1 MPNAL
6 LPKLNGRELTVD
18 VALRTPSVIAARI
31 AKLADDQLLLP
42 QFTHQLGAAVQGGGM
57 LYSTVTAANYYTR
70 DDVEQRAPGSQY
82 RETAGVDPTPQL
94 AAVEDWGAKVQ
105 VPDEYIIRNNVS
117 YMDQQTTQLANT
129 IARKL
134 DERLL
139 AKLSEAFNDGSNTV
153 PGNSWLDLVTVGD
166 PATLTPSA
174 ALPSADLA
182 AAQLAADMQ
191 ELGVKHDLLVVHP
204 QEAFALKVAYAD
216 KLDDMLKSAGVS
228 LFTNPRLTAGTAFA
242 LQKGTVGTVGFEIGL
257 TVDVIDDRHTR
268 SKWVQA
274 YVVPAIAIDR
284 IQAAKKLTGL
294 AS

>member
-6 LPKLNGRELTVD
+6 LPQLTGRELTVD
-18 VALRTPSVIAARI
+18 VALRQPSIIAARI
-31 AKLADDQLLLP
+31 ASLADDQLLLP
-42 QFTHQLGAAVQGGGM
+42 HFTHQLGARVQGGGM

-70 DDVEQRAPGSQY
+70 DDVEQRGPGDEY
-82 RETAGVDPTPQL
+82 RTTAGVDPTPQL

-105 VPDEYIIRNNVS
+105 IPDEYIIRNNVS

-139 AKLSEAFNDGSNTV
+139 AKLDDVLTGESIV
-153 PGNSWLDLVTVGD
+153 PGHSWMDVVTIGD
-166 PATLTPSA
+166 PTTLTESA

-182 AAQLAADMQ
+182 GAQLAADVE
-191 ELGVKHDLLVVHP
+191 ELGVKHDLLIVHP
-204 QEAFALKVAYAD
+204 QEAFALKVTYAE
-216 KLDDMLKSAGVS
+216 KLDDMLKSAGVEMV
-228 LFTNPRLTAGTAFA
+228 TNPRVTAGTAWTI
-242 LQKGTVGTVGFEIGL
+242 QRSQVGTVGFEIGL

-284 IQAAKKLTGL
+284 IQSAKKLTGL
-294 AS
+294 AA